1 MHVETTSKTLTIV
14 AVCTLPITGYA
25 GRAMTLKEL
34 NAFLEGL
41 RTEGLKNL
49 EPLCEKIEK
58 TRGVFHAT
66 ECMHFEDFGD
76 DWYKDLPKDSEQ
88 DKKQKRELKETFLR
102 EHKEIPDQSNSY
114 LGLNSDE
121 ADRVKSDALNA
132 LDAVTFGGVGRFLST
147 VTKIEYN
154 ADGEPVSIEAID
166 RFPSLIDIRLDELSS
181 PFHPY
186 IIKQRD
192 PKATD
197 ERLEAFS
204 QVLTSDDLKQRN
216 IDVETLKTLG
226 IETIR
231 EITFDSILKSKI
243 FTKTQRDKAQ
253 EWFRNPAGLEKAI
266 ENYAGTYPWIQKNI
280 SCTFKSRSIAAEKV
294 LDWEKKTIRFK
305 DKITEFPLTLSYLTS
320 KLPDETSE
328 VQKQIETFLK
338 NLLPYKNGKEK
349 VILLLLLDEITPS
362 EYRLKWMHD
371 GGEHANGAY
380 DLRGNAFCFS
390 FKGET
395 KCLSHEIGHYLQ
407 MHLGLYQAFDDY
419 QTSFAK
425 QLLQLENKQTDES
438 ITIPSM
444 IKDDIEFGNEPAFW
458 GLKDLCIKCPEQLS
472 AKKFFE
478 YWQLVKRWHSI
489 MEVSNILGVYFKG
502 NTLYIN
508 ALSDIRELKRIR
520 YTHNRRLSKK
530 EIGYEKDNFKE
541 EADKALFGKIIEEA
555 YRYPVPTKMLSLLC
569 RLHQCKNPNEDA
581 KNVVCDFDL
590 ADGKEKWNEKVSPLI
605 SEYIEAEP

>member
-1 MHVETTSKTLTIV
+1 MKTFLKTIGIFTI
-14 AVCTLPITGYA
+14 ACSLPLSGYA
-25 GRAMTLKEL
+25 GRIMTLKEL

-49 EPLCEKIEK
+49 EPLREKIEK
-58 TRGVFHAT
+58 ARGVFHAT
-66 ECMHFEDFGD
+66 ECICFEDFGGD
-76 DWYKDLPKDSEQ
+76 CYKDLPKDSEQ

-132 LDAVTFGGVGRFLST
+132 LDAVTSGGVGRFLST

-243 FTKTQRDKAQ
+243 FTDEQKTKAG
-253 EWFRNPAGLEKAI
+253 EWLKDLNKLEKAI
-266 ENYAGTYPWIQKNI
+266 EDYAEAYPWVQKNI
-280 SCTFKSRSIAAEKV
+280 SGTFKRRSIASEKV

-349 VILLLLLDEITPS
+349 VILLLLLNENTQ
-362 EYRLKWMHD
+362 EEHCLKWVHNEGEYAD
-371 GGEHANGAY
+371 GSY
-380 DLRGNAFCFS
+380 DQRDNAFHFS

-395 KCLSHEIGHYLQ
+395 KFLSHEIGHYLQ
-407 MHLGLYQAFDDY
+407 VHLGLYQTFEDY
-419 QTSFAK
+419 QKPFAK
-425 QLLQLENKQTDES
+425 KLLQLENNQTEAP
-438 ITIPSM
+438 IAVPQAIR
-444 IKDDIEFGNEPAFW
+444 DDIEFGSEPFFW
-458 GLKDLCIKCPEQLS
+458 GLKDFCFKCPKELP

-590 ADGKEKWNEKVSPLI
+590 CSSEKEWNEKVRPLI
-605 SEYIEAEP
+605 SEYIEVEP